1 MPQDLSTASHPPKEA
16 PPKAAPAPPPGL
28 GLPETGGGLGI
39 LNK

>member
-1 MPQDLSTASHPPKEA
+1 MSLNFSSAASMAKPKT
-16 PPKAAPAPPPGL
+16 PPPGL

>member
-1 MPQDLSTASHPPKEA
+1 MPLSPNAEFGKVKRP
-16 PPKAAPAPPPGL
+16 PPPGL